1 MNRNP
6 AQRNEYLK
14 GMKGMKEGRV
24 GGRRLLPEG
33 FKGEKD
39 GGFRKMFEMPN

>member
-14 GMKGMKEGRV
+14 GMKEGSV

-39 GGFRKMFEMPN
+39 ADFRKMFEMPN